1 MRLTAW
7 VGFIILSTTVA
18 CSERLR
24 DHGYAPLPSDLADI
38 VVGLDT
44 KESIE
49 EKLGSASVTAL
60 RRDNRIYYVESTIRH
75 YGAREPKV
83 IRRDIVAFSFEPTGV
98 LRNIERFD
106 LSSGRVVP
114 LERRVTETIEDHGGF
129 LASLAENAGRIDL
142 GDFIESE

>member
-1 MRLTAW
+1 MRVTAW
-7 VGFIILSTTVA
+7 ISLVALSTVIA

-24 DHGYAPLPSDLADI
+24 DHGYVPLPSDLADI

-44 KESIE
+44 KESVQ
-49 EKLGSASVTAL
+49 EKLGSASASAL
-60 RRDNRIYYVESTIRH
+60 RRENRIYYIESTIRH

-83 IRRDIVAFSFEPTGV
+83 VRRDIVAFSFEPTGV

-106 LSSGRVVP
+106 LSDGRVVP

-129 LASLAENAGRIDL
+129 LASLAENAGRIDV
-142 GDFIESE
+142 GDFIGGE